1 MFVTGMMT
9 HWRRRLAAVLAVFVF
24 AGDGAYPQVSLLVRG
39 TITAFDGN
47 VLSVKTL
54 EGTDLRL
61 RLSGDTSIVVTDSPA
76 DRSALKPGAYIF
88 TSAAVAA
95 DGTMTVERIQL
106 GGDEVKPP
114 R

>member
-1 MFVTGMMT
+1 MMT
-9 HWRRRLAAVLAVFVF
+9 QSRRLLAAVLAVLVF
-24 AGDGAYPQVSLLVRG
+24 ASEAANAQVSLLVRG
-39 TITAFDGN
+39 TITGFDGN

-61 RLSGDTSIVVTDSPA
+61 KLSGDTTVVVTDSPA

-95 DGTMTVERIQL
+95 DGTLIVQRIQVNRE
-106 GGDEVKPP
+106 GVKPP
-114 R
+114 Q